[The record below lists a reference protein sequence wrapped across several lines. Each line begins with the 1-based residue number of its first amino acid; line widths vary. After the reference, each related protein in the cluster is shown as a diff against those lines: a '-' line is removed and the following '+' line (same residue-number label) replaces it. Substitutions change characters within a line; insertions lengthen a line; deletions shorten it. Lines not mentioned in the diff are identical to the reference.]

1 MPVEV
6 SQNWDSKIDINLDS
20 PSTAVCAD
28 IEMAIADELQNF
40 KEHGLPQLARSTDHW
55 IAS

>member
-40 KEHGLPQLARSTDHW
+40 KEHGLPQLARSTDH
-55 IAS
+55 